1 MFRAHHSHSGS
12 AQSGSELQVPP
23 QASFGV
29 SAALIGPRRGDG
41 GAGHH
46 RHCAQG
52 LSDFTRTSH
61 TATLNICRGAFIK
74 YTNKMYFTISS
85 CAPLRDAPL
94 LIIRACVCF
103 RF

>member
-41 GAGHH
+41 GASRH
-46 RHCAQG
+46 RHRAQG

-61 TATLNICRGAFIK
+61 TETLNICRGGG
-74 YTNKMYFTISS
+74 
-85 CAPLRDAPL
+85 RL
-94 LIIRACVCF
+94 LNTQTKCTSASHLVLHF
-103 RF
+103 ETLLH